1 MQKVFLIHGWSVTE
15 TTTYQALHL
24 RLAEHGFDLK
34 HIYLGRYVSLDN
46 DVEIKDIAHAMHR
59 ALTDHLGKSAWSGP
73 IHMITHSTG
82 ALVVK
87 QWLANHYVGDP
98 ATKRPLK
105 NLIFLAGPHF
115 GSRLAHHGRSMMSQ
129 AFVTVGESGKQILNS
144 LELGSQFG
152 WQANGELLTDKNW
165 LKQGIRAYCLI
176 GDRVR
181 RDIFKSRIFPAA
193 YEKGSDGV
201 VRVAAGNLNF
211 RRYRLEARTR
221 QFRKLGEVSGV
232 PFAALGRYE
241 HSEREHGIMNSIITT
256 ADPGADKYQN
266 LKLILDCLRVGNA
279 SDYQTISAQFA
290 SVTRKTR
297 KQKPAFAQLDL
308 WFRDDTGAAIQD
320 YLWELGV
327 YEKGVEKPSKTIA
340 HTHKN
345 KIDASHF
352 TVFLNLDELEPK
364 RTYFMRIMADS
375 GTPLFLYQPNE
386 FTVQVT
392 GKQLR
397 DIITADQTTQIEV
410 VFERS
415 SDKNLFRFHS
425 GDDKDLHVRWDRE
438 GAVTKKQIQPK

>member
-1 MQKVFLIHGWSVTE
+1 MQKVFLIHGWSVKE
-15 TTTYQALHL
+15 TTTYQALHMK
-24 RLAEHGFDLK
+24 LAEHGFDLK
-34 HIYLGRYVSLDN
+34 HVYLGRYVSLDN

-59 ALTDHLGKSAWSGP
+59 ALTESLGKSDWTGP

-87 QWLANHYVGDP
+87 QWLTSYYTGNIAS
-98 ATKRPLK
+98 KRPLK

-129 AFVTVGESGKQILNS
+129 AFVTFGESGKQILKS

-152 WQANGELLTDKNW
+152 WETNGILLTDRSW
-165 LKQGIRAYCLI
+165 LKQGIRPYCLI

-211 RRYRLEARTR
+211 RRYRLDARSR
-221 QFRKLGEVSGV
+221 RFRKLGEVSGV
-232 PFAALGRYE
+232 PFAALGQYE
-241 HSEREHGIMNSIITT
+241 HSERERGIMNSITST
-256 ADPGADKYQN
+256 ADPQAAKYLN

-279 SDYQTISAQFA
+279 NEYQRVSARFT
-290 SVTRKTR
+290 SVTRETR
-297 KQKPAFAQLDL
+297 RKKSAFGQLDL
-308 WFRDDTGAAIQD
+308 WFRDDTGAPIED
-320 YLWELGV
+320 YVWELGC
-327 YEKGVEKPSKTIA
+327 YMEGSEKPSKTIA

-345 KIDASHF
+345 RIDSSHF
-352 TVFLNLDELEPK
+352 TVFLDMDEFEP
-364 RTYFMRIMADS
+364 RRSYFMRIKADS
-375 GTPLFLYQPNE
+375 GTPLYQYHPNE

-415 SDKNLFRFHS
+415 SVRDLFRFHH
-425 GDDKDLHVRWDRE
+425 GDDEDLHVRWGRDGVVRE
-438 GAVTKKQIQPK
+438 KKIKPK